1 MARAFGADIGY
12 HSVKLYLPEEDT
24 PYISEPAVLA
34 LKDYRRQR
42 AEGKN
47 PEFRAADIGLAGKT
61 EFWN

>member
-34 LKDYRRQR
+34 LNGNDTV
-42 AEGKN
+42 
-47 PEFRAADIGLAGKT
+47 AACGSAALRLA
-61 EFWN
+61 